1 MHTGFWWG
9 DLRESDHLKDLAV
22 DGEIILQWILKTWN
36 GGMDWIHLS
45 QDSYRWLAFVNA
57 VLNLRVS

>member
-36 GGMDWIHLS
+36 GGIDWIYLS